1 MINKITLQSVI
12 GKYYLNGLVESV
24 KWTTENNALEID
36 FQSPNKDMIGR
47 VKHTNFPLEDSEIA
61 VYDTSKLNKLL
72 GIASGEVV
80 LELEKQQSIYTKLII
95 SDLNYTL
102 NFSLTDLLMI
112 QEIGEVTDPNNYEIQ
127 SELGSEEITAIVR
140 AHNALESDNV
150 IIKID
155 KNLDNEDVLVMS
167 FGDVSNHTNKI
178 DYQIPNSTLDNVPY
192 GTKIPFNSALIKNIL
207 NNNKDAESA
216 SLKVNSQGLMKLEFT
231 GEDWESFYYIVRK
244 ADV

>member
-72 GIASGEVV
+72 GITSGEVV

-127 SELGSEEITAIVR
+127 GELGSEEITAIVR

-150 IIKID
+150 IVKID

>member
-127 SELGSEEITAIVR
+127 SELESEEITAIVR

>member
-127 SELGSEEITAIVR
+127 GELGSEEITAIVR

-150 IIKID
+150 IVKID

-192 GTKIPFNSALIKNIL
+192 GTQIPFNSSLIKNIL

-216 SLKVNSQGLMKLEFT
+216 LLKVNSQGLMKLEFT